1 MEDNWRRMISQIRA
15 AFALGWLNGI
25 VAARRNPLWL
35 ISNIVPPTSFLILM
49 RLYARPDMLL
59 FALIGGLIMTI
70 TSNAIGLMGDTV
82 FYKREVKLQDMMVAS
97 PMRPVSYMFG
107 LMLSG
112 LFFSIPGIGLFII
125 LMIYYGILNWG
136 NFLVYLIASILSL
149 LTLSGLSF
157 TLATFVKEPRFVW
170 PLSGILSFVMSV
182 IPPVYYPSIILP
194 HSVAVISMIIPT
206 SATAAIFHYHSN
218 LITKLPI
225 PEIMLWGILLMEAVL
240 FLELAMYR
248 SRWREV

>member
-1 MEDNWRRMISQIRA
+1 MEVDWRRVISQLRSA
-15 AFALGWLNGI
+15 LALGWLNGI

-35 ISNIVPPTSFLILM
+35 LSNIVPPTSFLILM

-59 FALIGGLIMTI
+59 FALIGGLQMTI
-70 TSNAIGLMGDTV
+70 ASNAIGLMGDTV

-112 LFFSIPGIGLFII
+112 LFFSIPGIGIFIV
-125 LMIYYGILNWG
+125 LMVYYGLLNWG
-136 NFLVYLIASILSL
+136 NLLIYIFASLLSL
-149 LTLSGLSF
+149 ITLSGLSF

-170 PLSGILSFVMSV
+170 PLSGILSFAISV
-182 IPPVYYPSIILP
+182 IPPVYYPSTILP
-194 HSVAVISMIIPT
+194 DWLAKISMFIPT
-206 SATAAIFHYHSN
+206 SVAAAIFHYHSG
-218 LITKLPI
+218 LIKILPL
-225 PEIMLWGILLMEAVL
+225 PEILLWGVLVLEAIL
-240 FLELAMYR
+240 FLEVAMHR

>member
-1 MEDNWRRMISQIRA
+1 MENNWRRMKHQLRA
-15 AFALGWLNGI
+15 AFAFGWLNGF

-70 TSNAIGLMGDTV
+70 ASNAIGLMGDTV

-97 PMRPVSYMFG
+97 PMRPLSYMFG

-112 LFFSIPGIGLFII
+112 LFFSIPGIGLFIV
-125 LMIYYGILNWG
+125 LMIHYGLLTWG
-136 NFLVYLIASILSL
+136 NFLIYLVASFISL

-170 PLSGILSFVMSV
+170 PLSGILSFIISV
-182 IPPVYYPSIILP
+182 IPPIYYPSTILP
-194 HSVAVISMIIPT
+194 RTLALLAMFIPT
-206 SATAAIFHYHSN
+206 STAAAIFHYHSG
-218 LITKLPI
+218 LITYLPL
-225 PEIMLWGILLMEAVL
+225 PEILLWFILIVEAVI
-240 FLELAMYR
+240 FLEIAKYR